1 MSLNKPTFTVASVIN
16 ESPTLQRLVDLGV
29 NLANWEKIGRVSQI
43 YFLTLALP
51 RCIFYKISSECISH
65 VYAEINQRKDIS
77 YALFHVIHF
86 HGYFAAEN
94 LCRPWGINPQPPDP
108 VVLHHSHTFLTG

>member
-29 NLANWEKIGRVSQI
+29 NLANWEKIGRVRQI

-51 RCIFYKISSECISH
+51 RCIFYQINSECISH
-65 VYAEINQRKDIS
+65 VYAGINQRKDIINFML
-77 YALFHVIHF
+77 YIFN
-86 HGYFAAEN
+86 GYFAAEN
-94 LCRPWGINPQPPDP
+94 LCRP
-108 VVLHHSHTFLTG
+108 

>member
-16 ESPTLQRLVDLGV
+16 DSPTLQRLVDLGV

-51 RCIFYKISSECISH
+51 RCIFYQINSECISH
-65 VYAEINQRKDIS
+65 VYAGINQRKDIINFML
-77 YALFHVIHF
+77 YILTDILLLKT
-86 HGYFAAEN
+86 FAGPEA
-94 LCRPWGINPQPPDP
+94 
-108 VVLHHSHTFLTG
+108 